1 MHLTSGLHSRNFTAP
16 ITPCSRAPAGTTGR
30 VQAAEWIRTA
40 FHDMATGSVYTGI
53 GGLDASIAYETG
65 SGENLGPAFNTTLA
79 AYAPYLSARAPMADL
94 LALGVYAAVRACGG
108 PAVGVR
114 AGRVDARAA
123 GPQGVP
129 LPQNSVGTFR
139 NQFDRVGFDEVGMI
153 SLVACGH
160 TLGGVHADAN
170 PEIVPAGSVAGDVV
184 VFDATADVFDN
195 RVVTE
200 YLANETRNA
209 LVVGRATTNGRNSD
223 ARVFAADGNVTVRAM
238 ADPETFRSVC
248 ATVLQQM
255 IEVVPSGVTLGDP
268 IVVYD
273 VKPSGMQLTLLDG
286 GESVKLTGDIR
297 VRTTERAASQIEKVQ
312 LVYKDREGGDGGTL
326 ETESSG
332 SAAGLDDTFEV
343 CPRSASLQPSLTC
356 NKFYGVSVNIPSD
369 SSISS
374 FNVVVTLSS
383 GETELHDNNG
393 SGFPLQ
399 DSIIF
404 QSPQSCLSGTTM
416 SIAAAV
422 RSAESSSAP
431 TLNVTYGVPDSR
443 SVLPVLT
450 ASAVSM
456 TKGASVGPYDLYSA
470 SHTLTSTQV
479 DTARFDVKLDD
490 DAVDGFKR
498 SADLA
503 DTCADL
509 SPDPPSSTGVPSSS
523 STTTAPPA
531 SSSSSSST
539 SAPTVS
545 SSSSSPP
552 STTTPSTT
560 PTPTPTPPTCP
571 SSDGAKWTT
580 TTTTS
585 SNTTT
590 FTIHCGKDYQAGQIG
605 VVYVASFEACLTA
618 CADAE
623 GCEAVA
629 YVGGTGAGDCY
640 LKDEAAGAV
649 EDGGVWG
656 AVRD

>member
-1 MHLTSGLHSRNFTAP
+1 
-16 ITPCSRAPAGTTGR
+16 
-30 VQAAEWIRTA
+30 
-40 FHDMATGSVYTGI
+40 MATGSVYTGI
-53 GGLDASIAYETG
+53 GGLDASIAYETR
-65 SGENLGPAFNTTLA
+65 SGENAGPAFNTTLA
-79 AYAPYLSARAPMADL
+79 AYAPYLSARASMADL
-94 LALGVYAAVRACGG
+94 LAVGVYAAVRACGG

-123 GPQGVP
+123 GGQGVP

-139 NQFDRVGFDEVGMI
+139 NQFDRVGFDEEGMI
-153 SLVACGH
+153 RLVACGH

-170 PEIVPAGSVAGDVV
+170 PEIVPAGSVADDVV
-184 VFDATADVFDN
+184 MFDATADAFDN

-200 YLANETRNA
+200 YLANETQNA

-332 SAAGLDDTFEV
+332 SASGLDDTFE
-343 CPRSASLQPSLTC
+343 
-356 NKFYGVSVNIPSD
+356 FYGVSANIPSD

-416 SIAAAV
+416 SITAAV
-422 RSAESSSAP
+422 RTTESSSAP

-450 ASAVSM
+450 ASTVSM
-456 TKGASVGPYDLYSA
+456 TKGASVGPYDLYTA
-470 SHTLTSTQV
+470 SYTLTSTQV

-490 DAVDGFKR
+490 DAIDSFKR

-509 SPDPPSSTGVPSSS
+509 SPDPVPSSTGVPSSS
-523 STTTAPPA
+523 ST
-531 SSSSSSST
+531 
-539 SAPTVS
+539 SAPANANFI
-545 SSSSSPP
+545 P
-552 STTTPSTT
+552 
-560 PTPTPTPPTCP
+560 
-571 SSDGAKWTT
+571 
-580 TTTTS
+580 
-585 SNTTT
+585 
-590 FTIHCGKDYQAGQIG
+590 
-605 VVYVASFEACLTA
+605 
-618 CADAE
+618 
-623 GCEAVA
+623 
-629 YVGGTGAGDCY
+629 
-640 LKDEAAGAV
+640 AATH
-649 EDGGVWG
+649 E
-656 AVRD
+656 RK